1 MRCDETNRKILKM
14 MVVLCFF
21 KRGVMAH
28 LSGVEI
34 FLFLCKAFTGRS
46 KFVFFLEMWSS

>member
-1 MRCDETNRKILKM
+1 MRCDETNRKMKM
-14 MVVLCFF
+14 MVVLCFT

-34 FLFLCKAFTGRS
+34 FSIL
-46 KFVFFLEMWSS
+46 V